1 MPLYIL
7 LLIAVVPVLAMV
19 ATAGN
24 ALGRDAQLAAVIA
37 LTIILSA
44 LVAWLVVG
52 TVRIVRQRP
61 NRCDGHSS
69 PPCADF
75 DADLCLA
82 GPGAGSV
89 DDGGVPKHG
98 VEVATTKL
106 SALFR

>member
-44 LVAWLVVG
+44 VVAWLLVG
-52 TVRIVRQRP
+52 TVRTVLGIRRRVKPNLTGGDTNIYRSGRSGVGKSPSPLGRQ
-61 NRCDGHSS
+61 
-69 PPCADF
+69 
-75 DADLCLA
+75 
-82 GPGAGSV
+82 
-89 DDGGVPKHG
+89 
-98 VEVATTKL
+98 
-106 SALFR
+106 

>member
-44 LVAWLVVG
+44 VVAWLLVG
-52 TVRIVRQRP
+52 TVRTVLGSWRRVKP
-61 NRCDGHSS
+61 SLTGSWEAS
-69 PPCADF
+69 A
-75 DADLCLA
+75 
-82 GPGAGSV
+82 AGSA
-89 DDGGVPKHG
+89 
-98 VEVATTKL
+98 ATSPEKGRR
-106 SALFR
+106 SG